1 MQGDQKA
8 GGTKGGRPKSANSGP
23 DTIESDPDARIIR
36 LPRMKLAIVIPA
48 RMGSQRFPGKPLV
61 DLCGKPMIQWVY
73 ERAVASAV
81 AKDVVVATPDNEIL
95 AACKSRGI
103 PAIRTRAD
111 HPSGTDRIA
120 ETIAHLD
127 CDGVINVQ
135 GDEPLIRPE
144 TIRACA
150 EPFTNHLDAAMTSVY
165 SWCTD
170 EEVDNPAVVKVVTDL
185 RQRALYFSRYP
196 IPFPRQERTQP
207 PKKHIG
213 IYGYRCDVLQAY
225 ATWPPSQLE
234 LTEGLE
240 QLRFL
245 EHGVTVFMAEG
256 QGSEMAVDTPEQ
268 AEIVRH
274 LLGGAA

>member
-1 MQGDQKA
+1 
-8 GGTKGGRPKSANSGP
+8 
-23 DTIESDPDARIIR
+23 
-36 LPRMKLAIVIPA
+36 MKLAIVIPA
-48 RMGSQRFPGKPLV
+48 RMSSQRFPGKPLV

-81 AKDVVVATPDNEIL
+81 ANDVVVATPDDDIL
-95 AACKSRGI
+95 DACESRGI

-127 CDGVINVQ
+127 CDAVINVQ

-150 EPFTNHLDAAMTSVY
+150 EPFANHPEAAMTSVY
-165 SWCTD
+165 SWCTE
-170 EEVDNPAVVKVVTDL
+170 EEVDNPAVVKVVTD
-185 RQRALYFSRYP
+185 QQNRALYFSRYS
-196 IPFPRQERTQP
+196 IPFPRQARTQP

-213 IYGYRCDVLQAY
+213 IYGYRSQVLREY
-225 ATWPPSQLE
+225 ATWPPSHLE
-234 LTEGLE
+234 VTEGLE

-245 EHGVTVFMAEG
+245 EHGIAIYMAEG

-268 AEIVRH
+268 AMVVRRI
-274 LLGGAA
+274 LGGTD